1 MPDGSK
7 KGLLSRARGVVFGP
21 PKDVHDAH
29 TFHSISLVA
38 MLAWVGLGADGLSSS
53 AYGPAEAF
61 KELLKRDDHTSL
73 AVGLA
78 LGTALTVFIIS
89 YGYSRIIEQFPSG
102 GGGYVVATKL
112 LGSKWGVVSGS
123 ALLVD
128 YVLTI
133 TTSIA
138 AGGDAIFD
146 QVKREWLGQK
156 PLLDAAGHLTGF
168 ALPDGG
174 TLRLVEVGSWLD
186 PEQRLKVGIEIAM
199 IVVLTILNIRGVKE
213 SVTAILPIFAIFLV
227 THVVLLLFAIGGHV
241 GDIGTVAAATT
252 ANYRST
258 IGSLGAFG
266 TVALFVRAYS
276 LGGGTYTGIEAVSNG
291 VSIMREP
298 RVRTAKRTMVLM
310 ATSLSIMAGGVLL
323 SYLLVNARP
332 DETGRTLN
340 GIVFDSISSGWHIG
354 GWQAGAWFT
363 TVGVLSEA
371 FLLFIAA
378 QAGFVDGPRVMA
390 NMAVDSWLP
399 HRFAALSERLSMQNG
414 VLLMSGTSIA
424 ALLYTHGDVSKL
436 IVMYS
441 INVFLTFSMSNLGM
455 SRFWISGR
463 KEHKDW
469 YRHLPIHL
477 VGLVLCVTILIV
489 TCVEKFADGGWL
501 TLVITGILV
510 LVCMYIQKHYG
521 KVVGAIR
528 RLDVELP
535 DPLDDPKLEAMYRG
549 DEPREASS
557 PQLVTID
564 AKKPIAL
571 LFVGGYGGLG
581 RHALMTLLR
590 MFPGHFKG
598 VVFCSVA
605 IIDSGNFKG
614 VSEVEE
620 LEQRTMQALEKY
632 KKFART
638 LNLAAEGVFATG
650 IEVAVE
656 AERLAQ
662 ELILKYPRGLFVAGQ
677 LLFDQDTTF
686 NRILHNET
694 AFLIQRRLQ
703 HSGIPMIVLPVRLT
717 LSETKP
723 RLSAPSL
730 TAQRSA

>member
-1 MPDGSK
+1 MPEGSK
-7 KGLLSRARGVVFGP
+7 KGLLERARGVVFGP

-53 AYGPAEAF
+53 AYGPDEAF
-61 KELLKRDDHTSL
+61 RQLVKNGDHTSL

-78 LGTALTVFIIS
+78 VGTALTVFLIS

-133 TTSIA
+133 TTSVA
-138 AGGDAIFD
+138 SGGDAIFSMI
-146 QVKREWLGQK
+146 KREWLGET
-156 PLLDAAGHLTGF
+156 LNLDASGTIVSIG
-168 ALPDGG
+168 LPDHGVLQAADVG
-174 TLRLVEVGSWLD
+174 TWLD
-186 PEQRLKVGIEIAM
+186 PAQRTKLVIEIAV
-199 IVVLTILNIRGVKE
+199 IVLLTVLNIRGVKE
-213 SVTAILPIFAIFLV
+213 SVTAILPVFGIFVL
-227 THVVLLLFAIGGHV
+227 THIILLLLAIGGHL
-241 GDIGTVAAATT
+241 GDIGTVASATT
-252 ANYRST
+252 LNYSST
-258 IGSLGAFG
+258 VTSLGAAG
-266 TVALFVRAYS
+266 TLALFVRAYS

-298 RVRTAKRTMVLM
+298 KVRTAKRTMVLM
-310 ATSLSIMAGGVLL
+310 ATSLAITAGGILL
-323 SYLLVNARP
+323 SYLLVHAVPEEGQTMNAVLFERVC
-332 DETGRTLN
+332 G
-340 GIVFDSISSGWHIG
+340 GWHIG
-354 GWQAGAWFT
+354 SWQAGSWFKWT
-363 TVGVLSEA
+363 GLISEA
-371 FLLFIAA
+371 CLLFIAA

-414 VLLMSGTSIA
+414 VLLMSGTSIL

-436 IVMYS
+436 VVMYS
-441 INVFLTFSMSNLGM
+441 INVFLTFSLSNLGM
-455 SRFWISGR
+455 SRFWVGGR

-477 VGLVLCVTILIV
+477 IGLVLCVTILIV
-489 TCVEKFADGGWL
+489 TCFEKFADGGWL

-510 LVCMYIQKHYG
+510 LACMYIKKHYG

-535 DPLDDPKLEAMYRG
+535 DPLEDPKLEAMYRG
-549 DEPREASS
+549 DAPREESS
-557 PQLVTID
+557 PQMMTID
-564 AKKPIAL
+564 TKKPVAL

-598 VVFCSVA
+598 VVFCSIA

-614 VSEVEE
+614 VNEVEE

-638 LNLAAEGVFATG
+638 LNLGAEGVFATG

-730 TAQRSA
+730 TAQRGA